1 MNIYP
6 ISYTPQTQKTTFTG
20 YHSKF
25 TKKLD
30 SVLLSSGEISQKEHN
45 SLMRMFCEFLQKK
58 LNPKRILGEGHH
70 GEVYRIDDKYVLKKG
85 IFEPNFLADFKL
97 VRNPKFK
104 DLKTYYG
111 EPVAYFSNFKI
122 LRNVSSN
129 SKHTPVGIPINM
141 SRSYLPDEQLLYYEN
156 SLLPKTAKLPQ
167 KAFDAI
173 AKDLDTLNKIGNY
186 TFDYNNPNNFV
197 IVGKTL
203 RITDEISPTNYSNS
217 NTAADLLRVFI
228 KDVSICTDAQYSFFA
243 EANRRVLLKKIT
255 KAAMKANLNLA
266 SSGENFKT
274 WDIVLNDL
282 CRVNIDPYEF
292 IRGLKYISAH
302 SNNVKE
308 RLALTDKYL
317 AEIMG

>member
-1 MNIYP
+1 MIIYP
-6 ISYTPQTQKTTFTG
+6 ISYTTQTQKPKFTG
-20 YHSKF
+20 YHCKF

-30 SVLLSSGEISQKEHN
+30 SVLLSSGEVGKNEQN
-45 SLMRMFCEFLQKK
+45 SLIKMFSDFLQNR

-70 GEVYRIDDKYVLKKG
+70 GEVYRIDDKYVLKK
-85 IFEPNFLADFKL
+85 ERLEHNVLTDFKP
-97 VRNPKFK
+97 VRNLKFK
-104 DLKTYYG
+104 NLKTYYG

-122 LRNVSSN
+122 LKNVSSN
-129 SKHTPVGIPINM
+129 SKYTPVGIPINM
-141 SRSYLPDEQLLYYEN
+141 SRNYLTDEQLFYYEN
-156 SLLPKTAKLPQ
+156 SLLPKTAQLPQ

-173 AKDLDTLNKIGNY
+173 AKDLDALNKMENY

-203 RITDEISPTNYSNS
+203 RITDEISSTNHPNS
-217 NTAADLLRVFI
+217 NTTADLLRVFI
-228 KDVSICTDAQYSFFA
+228 KDVSICTDAQYSYFA

-255 KAAMKANLNLA
+255 RASMKVNLNLA
-266 SSGENFKT
+266 SNGENYKI

-282 CRVNIDPYEF
+282 CRIDIDPYEF
-292 IRGLKYISAH
+292 VKGLRNISAQ

-317 AEIMG
+317 AEIIG